1 MLRLIISGGF
11 AIIKVGDTES
21 MVFKPNYVGPYK
33 MPRNEREE
41 PCNGDVK
48 GEKCVNKTNS
58 DVMQKLWTKLL
69 QTFPGQINGKF
80 MMLGKWMYFDKNK
93 QPPKI
98 KDNKNISSSKAI
110 KFCEKYNFGLSE
122 QQLKQKLMKELV
134 LMTT

>member
-1 MLRLIISGGF
+1 MLRLIVSGGF

-80 MMLGKWMYFDKNK
+80 MMLGKWMYFEKN
-93 QPPKI
+93 
-98 KDNKNISSSKAI
+98 
-110 KFCEKYNFGLSE
+110 
-122 QQLKQKLMKELV
+122 
-134 LMTT
+134 